1 MVLPCGAIGLPS
13 GGSCEKFQRDHSHNG
28 GGDRN
33 FIFFSP
39 FCEEPVIKQRI
50 PGTRCPAVRPPT
62 GIGLVCLQPGRNL
75 NPSQVFSQSGNGI
88 FKIFAGLEPLACT

>member
-13 GGSCEKFQRDHSHNG
+13 GGSCEKFQWDRSHNG

-62 GIGLVCLQPGRNL
+62 GIGLVCLQHRPEFESE
-75 NPSQVFSQSGNGI
+75 PSLFPKRKWDI
-88 FKIFAGLEPLACT
+88 